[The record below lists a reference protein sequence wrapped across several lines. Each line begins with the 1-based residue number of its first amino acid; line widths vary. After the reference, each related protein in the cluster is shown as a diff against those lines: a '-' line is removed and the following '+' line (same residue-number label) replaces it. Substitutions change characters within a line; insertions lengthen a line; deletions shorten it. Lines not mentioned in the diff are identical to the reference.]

1 MLAKIIILKRILL
14 GSFSS
19 RNFCGFYRTKPFA
32 HNLLTIALECW
43 HLQLTLLA
51 VTTRF
56 AKFVVVIILYL
67 GRFDRPILMD
77 DISLDNAPFWYRHL
91 ILSTEAHH
99 HPYIER
105 LGLMYMMRLRYG
117 DRFGR
122 KSGST
127 WRLLF
132 VFALMP
138 WLQKYRIKNNEIDKD
153 EIRRLMMLN
162 NKSVKCL
169 LG

>member
-1 MLAKIIILKRILL
+1 
-14 GSFSS
+14 
-19 RNFCGFYRTKPFA
+19 
-32 HNLLTIALECW
+32 
-43 HLQLTLLA
+43 
-51 VTTRF
+51 
-56 AKFVVVIILYL
+56 
-67 GRFDRPILMD
+67 
-77 DISLDNAPFWYRHL
+77 
-91 ILSTEAHH
+91 
-99 HPYIER
+99 
-105 LGLMYMMRLRYG
+105 MMKLRYG

-169 LG
+169 VG